1 MGRGQRPSA
10 ANTVNSKDRNGIF
23 EPQVVKNRQK
33 DISGID
39 EKIIS
44 MYARGL
50 TTRQISE
57 QIEEIYGFECSESF
71 ISDVTD
77 KLLKNI
83 EEWQH
88 RSLDSVYPIVFIDAC
103 HFSVRDNELVRKL
116 AAYVMLAIDCE
127 GRKDMKSF
135 ANDLKTIYY
144 AESEKAGRTALDKV
158 NEKWC
163 EKYPYAM
170 KRWYDNVFP
179 NPTALG

>member
-1 MGRGQRPSA
+1 
-10 ANTVNSKDRNGIF
+10 
-23 EPQVVKNRQK
+23 
-33 DISGID
+33 
-39 EKIIS
+39 

-77 KLLKNI
+77 KLLKDI

-127 GRKDMKSF
+127 GRKDMKTF

-144 AESEKAGRTALDKV
+144 AESKKAGRTALDKV